1 MSQRM
6 RPVGLTALAVLNL
19 VVGGSAALF
28 CLCWLAGESNAL
40 ELAKA
45 WDDVGGGLFY
55 FSITNVIVC
64 AGLLVASGVG
74 YLQQK
79 KVLGRGLG
87 NACAILSILH
97 SLVYTLVCTLAVTGE
112 VGGGFNTGT
121 ILDLV
126 YALLTL
132 ALLNTTFKHDFT
144 R

>member
-1 MSQRM
+1 MSQRK

-45 WDDVGGGLFY
+45 WDDVGGGFFY
-55 FSITNVIVC
+55 FTMTKVIVC
-64 AGLLVASGVG
+64 GGLLAASGVG

-87 NACAILSILH
+87 NAWAILCLLLS
-97 SLVYTLVCTLAVTGE
+97 LVCTLAVTGE
-112 VGGGFNTGT
+112 EGGGFNTNM
-121 ILDLV
+121 IPDLV

-132 ALLNTTFKHDFT
+132 VLLNTTFKHDFT

>member
-1 MSQRM
+1 M
-6 RPVGLTALAVLNL
+6 AVLNL

-45 WDDVGGGLFY
+45 WDDAGGGLFY
-55 FSITNVIVC
+55 FTMTKAIVGG
-64 AGLLVASGVG
+64 GLLAAPGVG

-87 NACAILSILH
+87 NAWAILCIL
-97 SLVYTLVCTLAVTGE
+97 SALVYTLVCTMAVTGE
-112 VGGGFNTGT
+112 VGGVFNTGT

-132 ALLNTTFKHDFT
+132 VILNTTFKHDFT